1 MFSNKLILFIGV
13 NNPIADHI
21 TALKYSWVYAE
32 FSKGCPVFLGFC
44 WGGGGVCGMFPRENL
59 FKLCNLVRFGKK

>member
-32 FSKGCPVFLGFC
+32 FSKGCPVFFRILL
-44 WGGGGVCGMFPRENL
+44 GGGGLGYVPPR
-59 FKLCNLVRFGKK
+59 KSI